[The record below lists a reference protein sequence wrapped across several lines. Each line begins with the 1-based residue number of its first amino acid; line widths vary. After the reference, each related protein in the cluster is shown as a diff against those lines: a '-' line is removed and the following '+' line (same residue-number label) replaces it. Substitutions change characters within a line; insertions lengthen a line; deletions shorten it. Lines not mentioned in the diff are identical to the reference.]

1 MKNQVIEVLNKE
13 HGRRVIEYWKS
24 KGVDT
29 KCLVGDCTKE
39 SFIGSYL
46 RFYGVIDGKFDKYT
60 EEDVSYYNAEIIEL
74 PEEKTFPRVMLVSDD
89 GDAWYKRVVFMK
101 KCNRYLSWLKAET
114 VEESEGVYE
123 ATAWRYAKDVES
135 KHRTI
140 TLSDINS
147 KMDDIKKLFGAR
159 ESDKVV
165 IKID

>member
-140 TLSDINS
+140 TLSDLNS
-147 KMDDIKKLFGAR
+147 KMDDIKKLFGAK